1 MRLNGVEIKVSL
13 SKRQVAGAVEAL
25 ELGGNPPPRAVGF
38 IEDITVGVELP
49 LFRQGVV
56 LRVREVEDGD
66 DDATV
71 KLRPCRR
78 SQLAE
83 SWLGAEKGDGWK
95 LRVEQDWAGDRRT
108 LAASC
113 VADLPSRRIAAVREG
128 KEPVGRLFSG
138 AQLRFLSDCAGMPIN
153 LDALTLLPPIAATRW
168 EEVRV
173 REVAD
178 VVVERWTVGKLDFL
192 ELSIRKDTV
201 EEAREAQAELDGAV
215 RSLGL
220 ERDDEQSKTERVLAH
235 LAGLEP

>member
-13 SKRQVAGAVEAL
+13 SDRGAVRAVELL
-25 ELGGNPPPRAVGF
+25 ELGGKGEPRSVGF

-56 LRVREVEDGD
+56 LRVREVQDGD

-95 LRVEQDWAGDRRT
+95 LRVEEDWAGTRRT

-128 KEPVGRLFSG
+128 KEAGGSTVQQSPVAVPVRLCGDADQPGRAHPAPTGGGDAMGKGSG
-138 AQLRFLSDCAGMPIN
+138 RGCQRCGRGA
-153 LDALTLLPPIAATRW
+153 LDR
-168 EEVRV
+168 
-173 REVAD
+173 
-178 VVVERWTVGKLDFL
+178 G
-192 ELSIRKDTV
+192 
-201 EEAREAQAELDGAV
+201 QA
-215 RSLGL
+215 
-220 ERDDEQSKTERVLAH
+220 
-235 LAGLEP
+235 